1 MKSNKINKAKTFFTR
16 SILKD
21 SFNRDILTLIIVSI
35 VIGSLLATT
44 VSLSANAY
52 FSKALNSLV
61 GDYGEYDLIIQVR
74 EEMKDDAAVQ
84 IQKIIDSAF
93 PGSRMSVGPTIT
105 GKTNIFVALPEEY
118 KTKQVYEDLG
128 KTFGGIP
135 GGGGVGVT
143 TEPRIT
149 IRGVPEGAK
158 SMLMEKITEMQG
170 VRFAFH
176 DGASIGVVLTS
187 LDKSAAVNSEINA
200 LLKQY
205 QVIEIS
211 FPVGSEPANPIKL
224 GDAIADN
231 MQSQL
236 KLEYAKNVS
245 VDGKNDDMTY
255 MVSTMMELKRFL
267 SAYASQVVIAPEGGA
282 KLAKG
287 DVVAFQGT
295 AAAAP
300 AVGGSIDKGNV
311 LVAVTALRPDG
322 SAEGVITQGDAAS
335 LANNKGFKVNK
346 DTIGDFVGS
355 ASYRNP
361 RQELSGALTET
372 TKLVGQVPGFAQ
384 DTQNMSQIALNALDN
399 YNTSVNAVEQTLSSI
414 QEAGGTIQAATNG
427 LARIDT
433 KGVQNQL
440 DSSSRSIG
448 GLIGT
453 MQVLKLVSG
462 DTGSAIDN
470 LTGTQNNLNNLKS
483 SLAALDDVS
492 ANARRANAAIDNIVA
507 NGGSTVA
514 SLKAFDAAGARN
526 NLVNANARLAQMQQI
541 NVPLIT
547 TQLQYM
553 AAAAPNLKD
562 DEINHSV
569 NLLDKFI
576 AGQVIPGERIQIL
589 TTRNISTDAVA
600 PIVHSQVGHNNVSLY
615 STDLG
620 VIEPNARGELYQVLN
635 EVRAILAGMTAIIMT
650 ILFLALDHTAIMTVI
665 RRRRLVNKVKVSG
678 WRGLVSR
685 IAITF
690 TAPER
695 QYGMA
700 VGAVLLS
707 AIFLISRAGIPYL
720 PWIGIPFI
728 GALLGLI
735 VANYAEKISPIST
748 DEVTAGEALGLSF
761 DEVMREIVVPS
772 ARPGLLQKL
781 NTRKVKFK

>member
-1 MKSNKINKAKTFFTR
+1 MKLNLINQSKTFFTR
-16 SILKD
+16 SVLKD

-61 GDYGEYDLIIQVR
+61 GDYGEYDLLIQVR
-74 EEMKDDAAVQ
+74 EEMKDDASVQ
-84 IQKIIDSAF
+84 IQKILNDVF
-93 PGSRMSVGPTIT
+93 PGARMNVGPTIT
-105 GKTNIFVALPEEY
+105 GKTNIFIGLPEEY

-135 GGGGVGVT
+135 GGGGVGVL
-143 TEPRIT
+143 TEPRLT
-149 IRGVPEGAK
+149 IRGVPDGAK
-158 SMLMEKITEMQG
+158 SMLMEKITGMEG
-170 VRFAFH
+170 VRFVFR
-176 DGASIGVVLTS
+176 DGSSLGVILTS
-187 LDKSAAVNSEINA
+187 LEKSTAVNNQIKE

-205 QVIEIS
+205 QVIEVS
-211 FPVGSEPANPIKL
+211 FPVGSEPSNPIKM
-224 GDAIADN
+224 GDAIANDMKN
-231 MQSQL
+231 QL
-236 KLEYAKNVS
+236 KLEYAQNVS

-267 SAYASQVVIAPEGGA
+267 SAYASQVVVAPAGT

-287 DVVAFQGT
+287 DIVAFQGT
-295 AAAAP
+295 AT
-300 AVGGSIDKGNV
+300 AVPVTGNPIDKANV
-311 LVAVTALRPDG
+311 LVAITGLRPDG
-322 SAEGVITQGDAAS
+322 SAEGVITQGDASALTNS
-335 LANNKGFKVNK
+335 HGFKVTK
-346 DTIGDFVGS
+346 DVISEAVGA

-399 YNTSVNAVEQTLSSI
+399 YNSSVAAVEQTLSSI
-414 QEAGGTIQAATNG
+414 QAAGGTIQAATNG

-433 KGVQNQL
+433 KGVQYQL

-462 DTGSAIDN
+462 DTGTAIDN

-483 SLAALDDVS
+483 SLSALDDVS

-507 NGGSTVA
+507 NGGSTIA

-526 NLVNANARLAQMQQI
+526 NLVNANAKLAQMQQI
-541 NVPLIT
+541 NVPMIT

-589 TTRNISTDAVA
+589 TTRNISTDAAA

-620 VIEPNARGELYQVLN
+620 VIEPDARGELYQVLN
-635 EVRAILAGMTAIIMT
+635 EVRAILAGMTAMIVT

-685 IAITF
+685 MAVTF

-695 QYGMA
+695 QYGMV

-707 AIFLISRAGIPYL
+707 AIFIASRAGIPYL
-720 PWIGIPFI
+720 PWIGVPFI